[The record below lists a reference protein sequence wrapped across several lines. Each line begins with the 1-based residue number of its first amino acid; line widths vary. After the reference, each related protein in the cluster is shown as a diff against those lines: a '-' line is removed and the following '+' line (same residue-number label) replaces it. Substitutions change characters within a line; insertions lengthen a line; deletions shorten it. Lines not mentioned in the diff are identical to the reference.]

1 MLVSLGRAYLS
12 PSSVKFG
19 SVTTINVV
27 PEKLDRELQMC
38 TSLFNVFDA
47 FSIRRY
53 VFDANCRKMMLM
65 EDPPKVVSSVN
76 KATDAIRHRFQIVA
90 QRIAR
95 SRLLQSIKFSTI
107 ESLLGGAHR
116 QNDVIVIGMLTQ
128 QKSHCYHIEDL
139 TASVQVEFNKETR
152 FQQGLFTEGSVAIFQ
167 GSYDSALFTARE
179 VASVPLEPAEETRAA
194 FGNTNWFG
202 GDDPIAF
209 RCNPKLCAAEQNN
222 PNAQIVILSEVHLD
236 NPQVM
241 QAVYH
246 MLSGFSGSPPLAFIF
261 CGNFCSRP
269 RQQDTMELLHTGF
282 RRLANQFN
290 GFGSSFSS
298 TRFVFV
304 PGPDDPCLNIVA
316 SLFATGAETETASV
330 REIRVSDVSE
340 EENPFEKSVKQAE
353 VLLKGVPVM
362 RTEL

>member
-1 MLVSLGRAYLS
+1 MKFSFHRDVLDICVEAIYKFDKEKRKKWMSKIVETIRKQSLT
-12 PSSVKFG
+12 SSVV
-19 SVTTINVV
+19 SQDVI
-27 PEKLDRELQMC
+27 REVFAQISNRGVKES

-179 VASVPLEPAEETRAA
+179 VASVIPLCCSCSPFLRALL
-194 FGNTNWFG
+194 FI
-202 GDDPIAF
+202 PL
-209 RCNPKLCAAEQNN
+209 LCHRSNQLVLR
-222 PNAQIVILSEVHLD
+222 ISDTLSIL
-236 NPQVM
+236 
-241 QAVYH
+241 
-246 MLSGFSGSPPLAFIF
+246 
-261 CGNFCSRP
+261 
-269 RQQDTMELLHTGF
+269 
-282 RRLANQFN
+282 
-290 GFGSSFSS
+290 
-298 TRFVFV
+298 
-304 PGPDDPCLNIVA
+304 
-316 SLFATGAETETASV
+316 
-330 REIRVSDVSE
+330 
-340 EENPFEKSVKQAE
+340 
-353 VLLKGVPVM
+353 
-362 RTEL
+362 